1 MEKENLSETAGAEKK
16 ETLPKFKK
24 TGRKYV
30 SNQKQLCSFSI
41 FVRVLIVIIWFS
53 AILPFALQGSLA
65 YQMATTAFA
74 YGIIAA
80 LLWFTVGDIHTAKE
94 VEWEEYVETE
104 TDKSTAL

>member
-1 MEKENLSETAGAEKK
+1 MEKENLSGTAGAEKN

-41 FVRVLIVIIWFS
+41 FVRVLIVIVWFS

-94 VEWEEYVETE
+94 VEWEEYVEAE